1 MTIKGN
7 SKVEIINT
15 VKAQVGFRVPNSNIR
30 KQFRGKYAR
39 TIMSFED
46 LEQAFY
52 EPGVSYLFESGILY
66 IEDME
71 AKKRL
76 GLEDE
81 DATEPTRLII
91 LNEKESKDL
100 LTNASLKDFTA
111 KIEILST
118 EQLRELAET
127 AVDMEIDNMRKA
139 NILKEATG
147 IDVLR
152 RIRDKQEIE
161 KESK

>member
-1 MTIKGN
+1 MTVKAN
-7 SKVEIINT
+7 ERVEIINT
-15 VKAQVGFRVPNSNIR
+15 IKAQVGFRVPNSNIR

-39 TIMSFED
+39 IIMTFED

-52 EPGVSYLFESGILY
+52 EPGVSYLFETGILY
-66 IEDME
+66 IENM
-71 AKKRL
+71 AVKKRL

-81 DATEPTRLII
+81 DATEPTKLIMI
-91 LNEKESKDL
+91 TDKEAKDL
-100 LTNASLKDFTA
+100 LEDATIKEFSDKVET
-111 KIEILST
+111 LSA

-139 NILKEATG
+139 NILQGATG

-152 RIRDKQEIE
+152 RIRDKREL
-161 KESK
+161 KEDNK